1 MNEIIL
7 HYLDW
12 IAIAGYVLLLLWLGF
27 YKSSKK
33 EDDRDFILAGRKLS
47 LPGFVATLVATWYGG
62 ILGVGE
68 NTYNYGIQT
77 WFIFSLPYYVFG
89 LLFAFFLAPKIRD
102 LPHRSIPDHFKHHFG
117 HNAGIV
123 SAVLVLIL
131 ATPAPYILS
140 LGILL
145 RHTIGWSLQSAI
157 LISTGLSL
165 VYIWYGG
172 FRSVVRTDI
181 LQFVFMFTGFIL
193 LLVFAW
199 GLSDAPI
206 SLNSA
211 LPERYFDPTGGNS
224 IQYILVWF
232 FIAMW
237 TFIDPGFYQRTA
249 AASSPSIAKKGILIS
264 ICFWFIF
271 DILTVTTGLYAVAL
285 FPNQEAAM
293 AYPELA
299 SRILPPFVY
308 GIFLVGLF
316 STIMSTIDSN
326 GLISAITFGRDIL
339 LRIQQRDEHGKDETR
354 SIQKGL
360 VVMAIIAV
368 LLALSIPSVIQ
379 LWYVIGSIIVPG
391 ILLPFLMTFTQTK
404 LNDGK
409 IILTMILP
417 VIVAIFWF
425 FYGHFSGHYPM
436 GIEPFYP
443 GLIISGMLLYH
454 FSEKDF

>member
-1 MNEIIL
+1 M

-12 IAIAGYVLLLLWLGF
+12 LAIGIYVALLLSLGF
-27 YKSSKK
+27 YKSSRKDNDK
-33 EDDRDFILAGRKLS
+33 DFILAGRKLS
-47 LPGFVATLVATWYGG
+47 LPGLVATLVATWYGG

-77 WFIFSLPYYVFG
+77 WFIFALPYYVFG
-89 LLFAFFLAPKIRD
+89 LVFAFFLAPKIRD
-102 LPHRSIPDHFKHHFG
+102 LPHRSIPDHFMHHFG

-123 SAVLVLIL
+123 SAVLILIL
-131 ATPAPYILS
+131 ASPAPYILS

-145 RHTIGWSLQSAI
+145 RHTIGWSLESAI
-157 LISTGLSL
+157 LISTALSL
-165 VYIWYGG
+165 VYIWHGG

-181 LQFVFMFTGFIL
+181 LQFVSMFAGFIL

-199 GLSDAPI
+199 NLNDAPL
-206 SLNSA
+206 SLKSA

-224 IQYILVWF
+224 VQYILVWF

-249 AASSPSIAKKGILIS
+249 ASSSPETAKKGILIS

-285 FPNQEAAM
+285 FPNKEATM

-299 SRILPPFVY
+299 FNILPPFIY

-339 LRIQQRDEHGKDETR
+339 LRIQKKDEQGNETQYIR
-354 SIQKGL
+354 KGL
-360 VVMAIIAV
+360 IVMAFIAV
-368 LLALSIPSVIQ
+368 LLALSIPSVVQ

-391 ILLPFLMTFTQTK
+391 ILLPFLMTFTQIN
-404 LNDGK
+404 LNSRG
-409 IILTMILP
+409 IIPTIILP
-417 VIVAIFWF
+417 VVVAIFWF
-425 FYGHFSGHYPM
+425 LYGHFSGHYPM
-436 GIEPFYP
+436 EIEPFYP
-443 GLIISGMLLYH
+443 GLLSSGVLVLINR
-454 FSEKDF
+454 SIKRI

>member
-1 MNEIIL
+1 M

-12 IAIAGYVLLLLWLGF
+12 LAIGGYIVLLLWLGF
-27 YKSSKK
+27 YKSTKK
-33 EDDRDFILAGRKLS
+33 EDNNDFILAGRKLS

-77 WFIFSLPYYVFG
+77 WFIFALPYYIFG
-89 LLFAFFLAPKIRD
+89 LLFAFFLAPRIRN

-123 SAVLVLIL
+123 SALLILIL
-131 ATPAPYILS
+131 ASPAPYILS

-145 RHTIGWSLQSAI
+145 KYTVGWSLQSSI
-157 LISTGLSL
+157 LISTGFSL

-193 LLVFAW
+193 LFVFAW
-199 GLSDAPI
+199 HLSDAPI
-206 SLNSA
+206 SLIST
-211 LPERYFDPTGGNS
+211 LPDRYFDPTGGNS

-249 AASSPSIAKKGILIS
+249 AARSPAIAKKGILIA
-264 ICFWFIF
+264 IGFWFIF
-271 DILTVTTGLYAVAL
+271 DILTITTGLYAVAL

-299 SRILPPFVY
+299 SHILPPFVY
-308 GIFLVGLF
+308 GIFLVGIF

-339 LRIQQRDEHGKDETR
+339 LRIQQKEEQENETEYIR
-354 SIQKGL
+354 KGL
-360 VVMAIIAV
+360 VVMAFIAV
-368 LLALSIPSVIQ
+368 LLAISIPSIIR
-379 LWYVIGSIIVPG
+379 LWYIIGSIIVPG
-391 ILLPFLMTFTQTK
+391 ILFPFLMTFTNTK
-404 LNDGK
+404 LKEGK
-409 IILTMILP
+409 IILTMIIP
-417 VIVAIFWF
+417 VITAIFWF
-425 FYGHFSGHYPM
+425 IYGNFLGYYPM
-436 GIEPFYP
+436 EIEPFYP
-443 GLIISGMLLYH
+443 GIIISALFIGIW
-454 FSEKDF
+454 KK

>member
-1 MNEIIL
+1 M

-12 IAIAGYVLLLLWLGF
+12 LTIGGYVTLLLWLGF
-27 YKSSKK
+27 YKSSKI
-33 EDDRDFILAGRKLS
+33 EDEKDFILAGRKLS
-47 LPGFVATLVATWYGG
+47 MPGFIVTLVATWYGG

-77 WFIFSLPYYVFG
+77 WFIFALPYYVFG

-123 SAVLVLIL
+123 SAVLILII
-131 ATPAPYILS
+131 ASPAPYILS

-157 LISTGLSL
+157 LISTGISL

-181 LQFVFMFTGFIL
+181 LQFLFMFTGFIL

-199 GLSDAPI
+199 GLSGSPLTLKP
-206 SLNSA
+206 S
-211 LPERYFDPTGGNS
+211 LPERYFDPTGGRS

-249 AASSPSIAKKGILIS
+249 AASSSGTAKKGILIS

-339 LRIQQRDEHGKDETR
+339 LRIQEKDDRGNETQYIR
-354 SIQKGL
+354 KGL
-360 VVMAIIAV
+360 IVMAIIAV
-368 LLALSIPSVIQ
+368 LLALSIPSVVQ
-379 LWYVIGSIIVPG
+379 LWYVIGSIIIPG
-391 ILLPFLMTFTQTK
+391 LLLPFLFTFTK
-404 LNDGK
+404 IRLNNTK
-409 IILTMILP
+409 IIPTIILP
-417 VIVAIFWF
+417 VIVSIFWF
-425 FYGHFSGHYPM
+425 LYGHSTGHYPIE
-436 GIEPFYP
+436 IEPFYP
-443 GLIISGMLLYH
+443 GLLTSGLLVFNNRLLH
-454 FSEKDF
+454 HT

>member
-1 MNEIIL
+1 
-7 HYLDW
+7 
-12 IAIAGYVLLLLWLGF
+12 
-27 YKSSKK
+27 
-33 EDDRDFILAGRKLS
+33 
-47 LPGFVATLVATWYGG
+47 
-62 ILGVGE
+62 
-68 NTYNYGIQT
+68 
-77 WFIFSLPYYVFG
+77 
-89 LLFAFFLAPKIRD
+89 
-102 LPHRSIPDHFKHHFG
+102 
-117 HNAGIV
+117 
-123 SAVLVLIL
+123 
-131 ATPAPYILS
+131 
-140 LGILL
+140 
-145 RHTIGWSLQSAI
+145 
-157 LISTGLSL
+157 
-165 VYIWYGG
+165 
-172 FRSVVRTDI
+172 VRTDI

-199 GLSDAPI
+199 NLNDAPL
-206 SLNSA
+206 SLKSA

-249 AASSPSIAKKGILIS
+249 ASSSPETAKKGILIS

-339 LRIQQRDEHGKDETR
+339 LRIQQKDEHGKDETR
-354 SIQKGL
+354 SIRKGL

>member
-1 MNEIIL
+1 M

-12 IAIAGYVLLLLWLGF
+12 LAIGGYIVLLLWLGF
-27 YKSSKK
+27 YKSTKK
-33 EDDRDFILAGRKLS
+33 EDNNDFILAGRKLS

-77 WFIFSLPYYVFG
+77 WFIFALPYYIFG
-89 LLFAFFLAPKIRD
+89 LLFAFFLAPRIRN
-102 LPHRSIPDHFKHHFG
+102 LPLRSIPDHFKHHFG

-123 SAVLVLIL
+123 SALLILIL
-131 ATPAPYILS
+131 ASPAPYILS

-145 RHTIGWSLQSAI
+145 KYTVGWSLQSSI

-193 LLVFAW
+193 LFVFAW
-199 GLSDAPI
+199 HLSDAPI
-206 SLNSA
+206 SLIST
-211 LPERYFDPTGGNS
+211 LPDRYFDPTGGNS

-249 AASSPSIAKKGILIS
+249 AARSPAIAKKGILIA
-264 ICFWFIF
+264 IGFWFIF
-271 DILTVTTGLYAVAL
+271 DILTITTGLYAVAL

-299 SRILPPFVY
+299 SHILPPFVY
-308 GIFLVGLF
+308 GIFLVGIF

-339 LRIQQRDEHGKDETR
+339 LRIQQKEEQENETEYIR
-354 SIQKGL
+354 KGL
-360 VVMAIIAV
+360 VVMAFIAV
-368 LLALSIPSVIQ
+368 LLAISIPSIIR
-379 LWYVIGSIIVPG
+379 LWYIIGSIIVPG
-391 ILLPFLMTFTQTK
+391 ILFPFLMTFTNTK
-404 LNDGK
+404 LKEGK
-409 IILTMILP
+409 IILTMIFP
-417 VIVAIFWF
+417 VITAIFWF
-425 FYGHFSGHYPM
+425 IYGNFLGHYPM
-436 GIEPFYP
+436 EIEPFYP
-443 GLIISGMLLYH
+443 GIIISALFIGIW
-454 FSEKDF
+454 KK

>member
-1 MNEIIL
+1 V

-12 IAIAGYVLLLLWLGF
+12 FAIGGYFILLLGLGF

-33 EDDRDFILAGRKLS
+33 GNDSDFILAGRKLS
-47 LPGFVATLVATWYGG
+47 LPGFIATLVATWYGG

-68 NTYNYGIQT
+68 NTYHYGIQT
-77 WFIFSLPYYVFG
+77 WFIFAFPYYVFG
-89 LLFAFFLAPKIRD
+89 LLFAIFLAPKIRN
-102 LPHRSIPDHFKHHFG
+102 LPHHSIPDHFRKHFG
-117 HNAGIV
+117 HNAGIF
-123 SAVLVLIL
+123 SAVLIL
-131 ATPAPYILS
+131 FLASPAPYILS
-140 LGILL
+140 FGILL
-145 RHTIGWSLQSAI
+145 QHTLGWNLLPAI
-157 LISTGLSL
+157 LFSTIVSL
-165 VYIWYGG
+165 IYIWYGG
-172 FRSVVRTDI
+172 FRSVIRTDI
-181 LQFVFMFTGFIL
+181 LQFIFMFTGFVF
-193 LLVFAW
+193 LLVFSW
-199 GLSDAPI
+199 NYFGPPKKLFTE
-206 SLNSA
+206 
-211 LPERYFDPTGGNS
+211 LPEHYFDPTGGNS

-232 FIAMW
+232 FIALW

-249 AASSPSIAKKGILIS
+249 AAKSPETAQKGILIS
-264 ICFWFIF
+264 IGFWFVF
-271 DILTVTTGLYAVAL
+271 DFLTISTGLYAVAIL
-285 FPNQEAAM
+285 PNQTAAM

-299 SRILPPFVY
+299 AHILPPFVY
-308 GIFLVGLF
+308 GIFLIGLF

-339 LRIQQRDEHGKDETR
+339 LRVQQKDEYGKDETR
-354 SIQKGL
+354 YIRKGL

-368 LLALSIPSVIQ
+368 LLALSIPSVVQ

-417 VIVAIFWF
+417 VIIAIFWF

>member
-1 MNEIIL
+1 V

-12 IAIAGYVLLLLWLGF
+12 LAIGGYVLLLLWLGF

-33 EDDRDFILAGRKLS
+33 EDDKDFILAGRKLS

-77 WFIFSLPYYVFG
+77 WFIFALPYYVFG
-89 LLFAFFLAPKIRD
+89 LMFAIFLAPKIRE

-117 HNAGIV
+117 HSAGIV
-123 SAVLVLIL
+123 SAMLILIL
-131 ATPAPYILS
+131 ASPAPYILS

-145 RHTIGWSLQSAI
+145 KHTIGWSLQSAI

-165 VYIWYGG
+165 VYIWFGG

-199 GLSDAPI
+199 GLSDGPT
-206 SLNSA
+206 SLRSV
-211 LPERYFDPTGGNS
+211 LPEQYFDPTGGNS

-249 AASSPSIAKKGILIS
+249 AASSPHKAKKGILIS
-264 ICFWFIF
+264 IFFWFIF

-293 AYPELA
+293 AYPVLA

-339 LRIQQRDEHGKDETR
+339 LRIQKKEEQRDENEYIR
-354 SIQKGL
+354 KGL
-360 VVMAIIAV
+360 VVMAFIAV

-391 ILLPFLMTFTQTK
+391 ILLPFLLTFTQIR

-409 IILTMILP
+409 IIPTMILP
-417 VIVAIFWF
+417 VIIAISWF
-425 FYGHFSGHYPM
+425 LYGHFSGYYPM
-436 GIEPFYP
+436 EIEPFYP
-443 GLIISGMLLYH
+443 GLFTSGMLVFINRSLYH
-454 FSEKDF
+454 T

>member
-1 MNEIIL
+1 M
-7 HYLDW
+7 HSLDW
-12 IAIAGYVLLLLWLGF
+12 LAIGGYVVLLLWLGF
-27 YKSSKK
+27 YKSAKK
-33 EDDRDFILAGRKLS
+33 EESKDFILAGRKLS
-47 LPGFVATLVATWYGG
+47 LPGFIATLVATWYGG
-62 ILGVGE
+62 ILGIGE

-77 WFIFSLPYYVFG
+77 WFIFALPYYVFG
-89 LLFAFFLAPKIRD
+89 LLFAIFLAPRIRN

-117 HNAGIV
+117 HSAGIV
-123 SAVLVLIL
+123 SALLILIL
-131 ATPAPYILS
+131 ASPAPYILS
-140 LGILL
+140 LGLL
-145 RHTIGWSLQSAI
+145 LKHTVGWSLQSAI

-165 VYIWYGG
+165 IYIWYGG

-181 LQFVFMFTGFIL
+181 LQFGFMFAGFIL
-193 LLVFAW
+193 LLIFAW

-206 SLNSA
+206 TLIST

-249 AASSPSIAKKGILIS
+249 AAGSPGTAKKGILIA
-264 ICFWFIF
+264 IGFWFIF
-271 DILTVTTGLYAVAL
+271 DILTITTGLYAVAL
-285 FPNQEAAM
+285 YPNQDAAM

-339 LRIQQRDEHGKDETR
+339 LRIQQKDER
-354 SIQKGL
+354 GNEREYIRKGL
-360 VVMAIIAV
+360 VVMAFIAV
-368 LLALSIPSVIQ
+368 LLAISIPSIVR

-391 ILLPFLMTFTQTK
+391 ILLPFLMTFTNIK
-404 LNDGK
+404 LNDRKIIPTLLIPVITAISWFYYGK
-409 IILTMILP
+409 IIGNHP
-417 VIVAIFWF
+417 
-425 FYGHFSGHYPM
+425 GD
-436 GIEPFYP
+436 IEPFYP
-443 GLIISGMLLYH
+443 GLLVSIVLIGIW
-454 FSEKDF
+454 KK

>member
-1 MNEIIL
+1 M

-12 IAIAGYVLLLLWLGF
+12 LAIGGYVILLLWIGF

-33 EDDRDFILAGRKLS
+33 EDNKDFILAGRKLS

-77 WFIFSLPYYVFG
+77 WFIFALPYYVFG

-131 ATPAPYILS
+131 ASPAPYILS

-199 GLSDAPI
+199 NLNDTPLSLKP
-206 SLNSA
+206 S

-224 IQYILVWF
+224 IQYIFVWF

-249 AASSPSIAKKGILIS
+249 AASSPRTAKKGILIS

-299 SRILPPFVY
+299 LRILPPFVY

-339 LRIQQRDEHGKDETR
+339 LRIQQKDEQENETQYIR
-354 SIQKGL
+354 KGL
-360 VVMAIIAV
+360 IVMAIIAV
-368 LLALSIPSVIQ
+368 LLALSIPSVVQ

-391 ILLPFLMTFTQTK
+391 ILLPFLMTFTQTR
-404 LNDGK
+404 LNNSK
-409 IILTMILP
+409 IIPTMILP

-425 FYGHFSGHYPM
+425 LYGHFSGHYPM
-436 GIEPFYP
+436 EIEPFYS
-443 GLIISGMLLYH
+443 GLFTSGVLVFINRPLH
-454 FSEKDF
+454 RT